1 MARIRRVDI
10 AESFRRLKHENE
22 KLLEMC
28 AKQRVEMQQQAAL
41 IREQA
46 AAIREMRDGN

>member
-28 AKQRVEMQQQAAL
+28 AKQRVEMQQQAL